1 MVERR
6 ELLHLIRRSE
16 GDLSKTTHKAS
27 YGEGKVRFDKWWV
40 GDDTDEGDDEDEE
53 VNK

>member
-16 GDLSKTTHKAS
+16 GDLSKTTHKAN
-27 YGEGKVRFDKWWV
+27 YGEGSEGKV
-40 GDDTDEGDDEDEE
+40 
-53 VNK
+53 